1 MSIAEKQKKYS
12 VFNYR
17 ALVIGLLIIIIAT
30 YILIYNYK
38 SMEKYL
44 YWSGYFLIEN
54 TLKNMK
60 KRAGLV
66 RLINLIIFQ
75 IIMIL
80 IYILLEDD
88 IEEIKQHD
96 NFIDKLIASFY
107 VSINLTAGAGAV
119 NMPTKSH
126 IKLIYSFHLV
136 TIFLILLFDTGWEI
150 TRPDCYDLIKK
161 NLASEKSCERES
173 EEDLVPLNI
182 KKLKNIENMLSKI
195 LKKKIN

>member
-1 MSIAEKQKKYS
+1 MSSTKKEKKELGL
-12 VFNYR
+12 NYKS
-17 ALVIGLLIIIIAT
+17 LIIGLLVIIVGT
-30 YILIYNYK
+30 YIVIFNYK

-54 TLKNMK
+54 TLKNIK

-66 RLINLIIFQ
+66 RFINILIFQ

-88 IEEIKQHD
+88 IPEIKRHD

-119 NMPTKSH
+119 DVPKKSY

-136 TIFLILLFDTGWEI
+136 FIFLILLFDTGWEI
-150 TRPDCYDLIKK
+150 TRPDCHDLIKK
-161 NLASEKSCERES
+161 NLASEKSCDRES
-173 EEDLVPLNI
+173 EEDLIPLNI
-182 KKLKNIENMLSKI
+182 KKLKNIERMLGKI
-195 LKKKIN
+195 LEKKIN

>member
-1 MSIAEKQKKYS
+1 MSITKKHKKEPD
-12 VFNYR
+12 FNYK
-17 ALVIGLLIIIIAT
+17 ALIIGLLVVIIGT
-30 YILIYNYK
+30 YIIIYNYK

-54 TLKNMK
+54 TLKNIK

-66 RLINLIIFQ
+66 RFINLIIFQ
-75 IIMIL
+75 TIMIL

-88 IEEIKQHD
+88 IDEIKQHD
-96 NFIDKLIASFY
+96 NFIDKFIASFY

-119 NMPTKSH
+119 NVPTKSYL
-126 IKLIYSFHLV
+126 KLIYSFHLV
-136 TIFLILLFDTGWEI
+136 FIFLILLFDTGWEI
-150 TRPDCYDLIKK
+150 TRPDCHDLIKK

>member
-1 MSIAEKQKKYS
+1 MSIAEKQKYS

-88 IEEIKQHD
+88 IEEIKQHM
-96 NFIDKLIASFY
+96 I
-107 VSINLTAGAGAV
+107 
-119 NMPTKSH
+119 
-126 IKLIYSFHLV
+126 
-136 TIFLILLFDTGWEI
+136 ILL
-150 TRPDCYDLIKK
+150 
-161 NLASEKSCERES
+161 
-173 EEDLVPLNI
+173 
-182 KKLKNIENMLSKI
+182 
-195 LKKKIN
+195 IN